1 MRRRGRGGEY
11 PTSRGK
17 GELLPWYIR
26 ADGEM
31 LTEIDRAG
39 DSVVVFAGIVVV
51 GAPAYFWYP
60 PVLHTGGVMRRN
72 IL

>member
-51 GAPAYFWYP
+51 GAPAYFWSSRATY
-60 PVLHTGGVMRRN
+60 GGGDA
-72 IL
+72 